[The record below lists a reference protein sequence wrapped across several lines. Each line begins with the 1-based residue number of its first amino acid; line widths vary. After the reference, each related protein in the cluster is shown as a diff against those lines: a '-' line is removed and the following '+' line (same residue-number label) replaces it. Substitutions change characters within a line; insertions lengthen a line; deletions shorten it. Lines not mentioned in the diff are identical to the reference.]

1 MGSPEIKVLIDEIS
15 KLRSEII
22 EMKIEIE
29 GLKAD
34 IAAIGSINKEVSE
47 LKVASNGEDISTNKF
62 TIIKNK
68 PATIKVNKVT
78 NENKILDE
86 NLKTGKKVDKNLEKK
101 ADNQIKQSVKS
112 NEIRNNIQEIEVKID
127 RKDKKIFKDK
137 LKHIMNS
144 EVRYETWLRIGVDNL
159 AKTKSGV
166 YTFPTA
172 NDFTRGIVELRYK
185 DMVFNVLQE
194 VFKDVTDIKIT
205 VI

>member
-34 IAAIGSINKEVSE
+34 IAAIGNINREVSE
-47 LKVASNGEDISTNKF
+47 LKVASNGEDIKAGKF

-68 PATIKVNKVT
+68 PATVKIT
-78 NENKILDE
+78 NENKILDN
-86 NLKTGKKVDKNLEKK
+86 NLRNSKKIDESLTKK
-101 ADNQIKQSVKS
+101 AEDQIKKSVKS
-112 NEIRNNIQEIEVKID
+112 NEIKNSKKVVEVKID

-137 LKHIMNS
+137 LKDLMNS

-159 AKTKSGV
+159 SKNEEGV

-172 NDFTRGIVELRYK
+172 NDFTRGIVEIRYK
-185 DMVFNVLQE
+185 EMVFNVLQE
-194 VFKDVTDIKIT
+194 VFKDVRDVKIT
-205 VI
+205 VV

>member
-34 IAAIGSINKEVSE
+34 IAAIGSVNKEVSE
-47 LKVASNGEDISTNKF
+47 LKVASNGEDITTSKF

-68 PATIKVNKVT
+68 PATIKVT
-78 NENKILDE
+78 NENLKSNKKTDE
-86 NLKTGKKVDKNLEKK
+86 NLEKK
-101 ADNQIKQSVKS
+101 TESHIKKSVKS
-112 NEIRNNIQEIEVKID
+112 NEIKNSKKEVEVKID

-137 LKHIMNS
+137 LKQLMNS

-159 AKTKSGV
+159 TKNENGT
-166 YTFPTA
+166 YRFPTA

-185 DMVFNVLQE
+185 DMVLNVLKE
-194 VFKDVTDIKIT
+194 VFKDVSNLEIT